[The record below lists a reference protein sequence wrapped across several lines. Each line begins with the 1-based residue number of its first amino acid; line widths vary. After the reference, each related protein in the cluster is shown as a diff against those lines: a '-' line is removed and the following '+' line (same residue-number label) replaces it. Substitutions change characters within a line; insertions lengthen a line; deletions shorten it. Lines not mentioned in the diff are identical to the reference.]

1 MAAEIPGFYYD
12 EEKNRYFPVK
22 GPIPGSKSIRKAS
35 CASSSAKPTPP
46 ASATTG
52 ADVIPGG
59 LHISPVLFAF
69 VSALALTNR
78 GFFFFLQCYSYGS
91 SISTLVQARELGG
104 NILPF
109 RTDRKRRCAF
119 VAEILSNQVSR
130 PQVTVRSDNYS
141 LLLSPSLL
149 RYNDQ
154 P

>member
-78 GFFFFLQCYSYGS
+78 GFFFFFAVLFLRQLYFNTCAGQGVGRKYFTFQDGQETEMRFRGWNPKQPGFPTSGNS
-91 SISTLVQARELGG
+91 EERQLLTAAVTL
-104 NILPF
+104 
-109 RTDRKRRCAF
+109 F
-119 VAEILSNQVSR
+119 VTL
-130 PQVTVRSDNYS
+130 
-141 LLLSPSLL
+141 
-149 RYNDQ
+149 
-154 P
+154 